1 MTNNDKITRKM
12 LSLIRESKAIINEND
27 NSNFVLTKNDAQFG
41 DVRTSQEETF
51 IKTVGEN
58 VKFTED
64 SLIYYPK
71 DNNLKFYGEIP
82 SLGMSFEFN
91 YNETDGCYI
100 SVNSIQLTEA
110 NYQIIGKIRNAFV
123 NWKKT
128 LLESGDLMDRLYKI
142 STNQ

>member
-1 MTNNDKITRKM
+1 M
-12 LSLIRESKAIINEND
+12 LSLIRESKAIINESN
-27 NSNFVLTKNDAQFG
+27 NSNFVLSKNDAQFG

-58 VKFTED
+58 VEFDEN
-64 SLIYYPK
+64 SLMYYPSDK
-71 DNNLKFYGEIP
+71 NLKFYGKIP
-82 SLGMSFEFN
+82 SLNMSFEFS

-100 SVNSIQLTEA
+100 AVNSIQLTEA
-110 NYQIIGKIRNAFV
+110 NYKIIGKIRSAFI

-128 LLESGDLMDRLYKI
+128 LLESGDLMDRLHKI